1 MKGAPAVDILLATW
15 NGERYLAEQIDS
27 ILAQSYSNWR
37 LLIRDDG
44 SSDGTRDII
53 GRYVSENPERL
64 ELIEGGAPGLGACG
78 NFAYLMAHATSDYV
92 MFCDQDDVW
101 LPHKAERL
109 LEEMQRLE
117 EQHGTDQPLL
127 VHSDLKVVGPDLT
140 STFNAGL

>member
-53 GRYVSENPERL
+53 RRYVSEYHERR
-64 ELIEGGAPGLGACG
+64 
-78 NFAYLMAHATSDYV
+78 
-92 MFCDQDDVW
+92 W
-101 LPHKAERL
+101 LPRAKRKE
-109 LEEMQRLE
+109 
-117 EQHGTDQPLL
+117 L
-127 VHSDLKVVGPDLT
+127 VSFLITG
-140 STFNAGL
+140 